1 MNKNLQ
7 KKCQKEAARLKA
19 KMDKATTKNVILRQ
33 RLEDEMLA
41 VQKKLTPLLNK
52 RDAINRSFAHL
63 DKPTAESIVFGE
75 YISLISRTPQ
85 AYGFKNAEEVIAKL
99 MDL

>member
-1 MNKNLQ
+1 MNKQLQ
-7 KKCQKEAARLKA
+7 NKCQKEAARLKN
-19 KMDKATTKNVILRQ
+19 KMDKATKKNVLIRQ
-33 RLEDEMLA
+33 QLEDDMMAL
-41 VQKKLTPLLNK
+41 QKKLTPLLNK
-52 RDAINRSFAHL
+52 RDNINKCYVQL

-75 YISLISRTPQ
+75 YVSLISRTPT

>member
-19 KMDKATTKNVILRQ
+19 KMDKATTKNVMLRQ
-33 RLEDEMLA
+33 RLEDEMIA

>member
-1 MNKNLQ
+1 MNKALQ
-7 KKCQKEAARLKA
+7 QKTIKESLRLRK
-19 KMDKATTKNVILRQ
+19 KMDAATKKNVLLRQ
-33 RLEDEMLA
+33 KLEDEMLA
-41 VQKKLTPLLNK
+41 LQKKLTPLLNK
-52 RDAINRSFAHL
+52 RDAINRSYSML

>member
-7 KKCQKEAARLKA
+7 KKCQKEAARLRK
-19 KMDKATTKNVILRQ
+19 KMEKATTKNVILRQ

-75 YISLISRTPQ
+75 YISLLSRTPQ